1 MLLQIL
7 FALICLALGSSAG
20 YVAGLFKIG
29 WWFADEVDQQQAK
42 ASLKNLEAL
51 TCRVSGQVA
60 EHARRVEDAQRELN
74 SAGDVPG
81 EQPLS
86 QAAEALRTANEHL
99 QAELRKA
106 KRDLEKQAGELQS
119 HRREARTDGLTQLLN
134 RRAFDEEIDRLPQ
147 RIVTTG
153 MDAALLLFDID
164 HFKQF
169 NDTYGHQVGD
179 RVIKHVADTVRQTL
193 IGRNV
198 VAARYGGEEFA
209 VILASNTPVMAARVA
224 EEVREA
230 IEGSKLKHQGQN
242 LAVTISIGLATTS
255 TGLEAE
261 HTVAEADT
269 ALYAAKRNGRNCGYL
284 HDGEQTIAI
293 QDLLHNSSAAA
304 PQPAASPPAP
314 TPSPVVP
321 TAIEQM
327 SVRVE
332 REFAELEAALRAASE
347 DDQSGG
353 RERRKHERKAYQR
366 VHQIAPILSGRV
378 PLPEMFEQVQFLDIS
393 SSGFGML
400 LPVPPSFKN
409 FVVSL
414 DKPDGI
420 VYALA
425 EVVRMRRSAMLDAS
439 GRRLWE
445 VGCRFTGRMQSADF
459 CATSS
464 DSRCA

>member
-7 FALICLALGSSAG
+7 FALVCLALGSSAG
-20 YVAGLFKIG
+20 YVAGLFKVG
-29 WWFADEVDQQQAK
+29 WWFADEIDQQQAQE
-42 ASLKNLEAL
+42 SLKNLEAL

-74 SAGDVPG
+74 SAGDAPG
-81 EQPLS
+81 EQPVN
-86 QAAEALRTANEHL
+86 QAAEALRTANEQL

-106 KRDLEKQAGELQS
+106 KRDLEKQASELQS

-153 MDAALLLFDID
+153 TDAALLLFDID

-193 IGRNV
+193 LGRNV

-209 VILASNTPVMAARVA
+209 VILASGTPQLAARVA

-230 IEGSKLKHQGQN
+230 IEGSKLKHQGQD
-242 LAVTISIGLATTS
+242 LAVTISIGLSMTS
-255 TGLEAE
+255 TGLEADRL
-261 HTVAEADT
+261 VAEADT

-284 HDGEQTIAI
+284 HDGETTIAL
-293 QDLLHNSSAAA
+293 QDLLHNNAVAA
-304 PQPAASPPAP
+304 PQPIASSPAQTPPAA
-314 TPSPVVP
+314 VP

-327 SVRVE
+327 SDRVE

-347 DDQSGG
+347 DDHPGG

-393 SSGFGML
+393 TGGFGML

-425 EVVRMRRSAMLDAS
+425 EVVRLRRSAMLDAS
-439 GRRLWE
+439 GRRMWE

-459 CATSS
+459 GAASS